1 MILSRTHGLKWQK
14 ESKIKTQRNVRSGK
28 KKVFIMQ
35 SIEFGTLVGWD
46 TSYLVPTISSNVG
59 ENHVTGRGK
68 KKRREWETEL
78 MMSQQRSSLIIHA
91 GKMINL
97 SKQRR
102 PSSCHREADWPQPQ
116 WTTAASPV
124 TSYKSV
130 VTAGHFPVWL
140 PASMNKV
147 FLLFF
152 PPPLLLRV
160 CLLLWNFS
168 SLVDQRTSW
177 NVI

>member
-1 MILSRTHGLKWQK
+1 MTEREWNKDPKKCEKWQEKGLYHAINRVWDTGGMGHILSC
-14 ESKIKTQRNVRSGK
+14 
-28 KKVFIMQ
+28 
-35 SIEFGTLVGWD
+35 
-46 TSYLVPTISSNVG
+46 SYNFFQCWRKSCN
-59 ENHVTGRGK
+59 RKRK

-78 MMSQQRSSLIIHA
+78 MTSQQLSSLIIHA